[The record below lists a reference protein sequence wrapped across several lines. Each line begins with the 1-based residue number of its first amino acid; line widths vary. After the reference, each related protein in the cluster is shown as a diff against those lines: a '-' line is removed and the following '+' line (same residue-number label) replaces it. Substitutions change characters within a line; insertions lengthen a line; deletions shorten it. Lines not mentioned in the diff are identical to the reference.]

1 MRVNLHLPSDT
12 STPSQ
17 ATRIYWWTL
26 KKMGIVWSYLDSIT
40 GDIPFDGN
48 WEHDGLV
55 IPETMDLQMTAR
67 QIIRV
72 LGRRYV

>member
-1 MRVNLHLPSDT
+1 
-12 STPSQ
+12 
-17 ATRIYWWTL
+17 
-26 KKMGIVWSYLDSIT
+26 MGIVWSYLDSIT